1 MLKTIE
7 KELKNVENF
16 EKIGVRFGTV
26 LDDLSQSVQSYQQ
39 SFNKFSTV
47 TDFAFCLFIVGKI
60 IVFNFSTALIITIP
74 IYLFLLIGY
83 REFSTV

>member
-1 MLKTIE
+1 MLKT
-7 KELKNVENF
+7 LKNV
-16 EKIGVRFGTV
+16 GTALDTFG
-26 LDDLSQSVQSYQQ
+26 QIYQSYQQ

-47 TDFAFCLFIVGKI
+47 TDFAFCLFIAGKI